1 MKKIF
6 LGISIMA
13 LVAIILLAVTENP
26 LQAASDAN
34 TNQKLDKILRNQN
47 GIMRDLDKIKDELH
61 TIKIR
66 VTQQQ

>member
-13 LVAIILLAVTENP
+13 LTTFILFAAAEKP
-26 LQAASDAN
+26 LQAATDAV
-34 TNQKLDKILRNQN
+34 TSQKLDRILNNQKE
-47 GIMRDLDKIKDELH
+47 IMKDLDSIKDELH
-61 TIKIR
+61 TVKIR